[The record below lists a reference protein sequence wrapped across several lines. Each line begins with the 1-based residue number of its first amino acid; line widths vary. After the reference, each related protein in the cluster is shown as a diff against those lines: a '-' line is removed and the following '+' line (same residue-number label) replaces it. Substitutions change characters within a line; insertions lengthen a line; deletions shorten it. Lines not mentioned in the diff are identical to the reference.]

1 MSSKLS
7 NGIYLRSSI
16 NAEFTKDPQVL
27 AAFSPDIIPLGQT
40 QPKHEDLISS
50 YDQFIAHDIDIDEA
64 KTRIY
69 IRGKAV
75 ISKYTRGIETQVS
88 LKAIPNELILWPQAW
103 TSAADLGQVVLK
115 ASKDGEGTSF
125 EKPPHVVKTDILC
138 LGRHDTF
145 IAKATSKNASLE
157 DLVPK
162 VQNWRDLVKYIGQ
175 DPTLA
180 TYNVVFADP
189 CSTNVSLTTRLRLF
203 DNKTDS
209 VDMVF
214 GIEAVGIPAK
224 NIDASLSCFGA
235 TPDYIPFSFGHQRVH
250 IAPSTLLSTKAT
262 VPVNFDGTITLNVFN
277 DTQQTFGDYSSISL
291 IAYAV
296 TVVDGQETFTTLG
309 AEHVVF
315 HSNIRVKK
323 LLRKYEVAN
332 DGPFYPFY
340 FRDNLSDG
348 PDFPRVAT
356 HIHLLPL
363 GVTPDPN
370 VEESLGPKNYY
381 VDISNTRNE
390 VLHGNTSNYIYIR
403 DTTTAPTS
411 GKVRLYAFP
420 NNILL
425 HPSLY
430 DQESNIV
437 WDYNDDGERYVAI
450 RSYSTNSAASLNP
463 ILLSEPFS
471 CADRPLLP
479 AGHDHYSLVAE
490 CKPDGTGPDGAEY
503 LWPHTQVDDFRTAAE
518 FTAWVQNG
526 PYVALRSVEYMQNAD
541 AASYVLRT
549 GFTIPEGFSPTDYWV
564 FRVRLVNC
572 PVGSAISFDS
582 SDPEIQYSLRTITT
596 PETEIGIIFTG
607 KAPGFNCQI
616 AIRWFA
622 NGKSAQPGQRIV
634 ASLVYRTVVTT
645 ALAYHLTCRK
655 NIGKLAEPFE
665 VTVGDNYPNLEMPDR
680 KKGHPKVGGAHV
692 RRVLGDKY
700 SVAGGIHVDYVV
712 GVDTWGHN
720 LT

>member
-1 MSSKLS
+1 M
-7 NGIYLRSSI
+7 GYI
-16 NAEFTKDPQVL
+16 NADFAKDPQVL

-40 QPKHEDLISS
+40 QPDHEDLIIS
-50 YDQFIAHDIDIDEA
+50 YDHFIAHDIDTDEA
-64 KTRIY
+64 KTHIY
-69 IRGKAV
+69 LRGKAV
-75 ISKYTRGIETQVS
+75 INKAVGGVETQVS

-115 ASKDGEGTSF
+115 ASKDGE
-125 EKPPHVVKTDILC
+125 VVATETPISYNPTQG

-145 IAKATSKNASLE
+145 IAKATSKNAPLE

-203 DNKTDS
+203 DNKADS

-250 IAPSTLLSTKAT
+250 ITPSTLLSTKAT
-262 VPVNFDGTITLNVFN
+262 VPVNFDGTVTLNVFN
-277 DTQQTFGDYSSISL
+277 DTQQTFADYSSISL

-348 PDFPRVAT
+348 PDFPRGGDAYT
-356 HIHLLPL
+356 SPDIQPL
-363 GVTPDPN
+363 GVVPDPDVTSN
-370 VEESLGPKNYY
+370 LGPENYM
-381 VDISNTRNE
+381 VDVSNKRNE
-390 VLHGNTSNYIYIR
+390 VLHGDNSNYIYVR
-403 DTTTAPTS
+403 ATTAAPTS
-411 GKVRLYAFP
+411 GQVRLYVIP
-420 NNILL
+420 NATLL
-425 HPSLY
+425 HPSQY
-430 DQESNIV
+430 DQTGNIV
-437 WDYNDDGERYVAI
+437 WDYNENSEPRVAV
-450 RSYSTNSAASLNP
+450 RSYSTDATDAPNP
-463 ILLSEPFS
+463 ILLPEPFN
-471 CADRPLLP
+471 CADRPPPP
-479 AGHDHYSLVAE
+479 AGSDHYCLVAE
-490 CKPDGTGPDGAEY
+490 CKPDGIGPDGFEY
-503 LWPHTQVDDFRTAAE
+503 TWPHLQAGEFRTAAE
-518 FTAWVQNG
+518 FTAWVQNE
-526 PYVALRSVEYMQNAD
+526 PYVAWRNVTYVSNPN
-541 AASYVLRT
+541 AASQILRT
-549 GFTIPEGFSPTDYWV
+549 SFTIPETFTPADLWT
-564 FRVRLVNC
+564 FQVRAIKC
-572 PVGSAISFDS
+572 PPGSAVSMDS
-582 SDPEIQYSLRTITT
+582 SDPLVQLSPLTITI
-596 PETEIGIIFTG
+596 PDEAAGPVFSG
-607 KAPGFNCQI
+607 KNPGFNCQV

-622 NGKSAQPGQRIV
+622 NGKEPQTGQRV
-634 ASLVYRTVVTT
+634 EGNLVYRSYKTT
-645 ALAYHLTCRK
+645 ALAYHLYKRK
-655 NIGKLAEPFE
+655 SIGKPAQPFE
-665 VTVGDNYPNLEMPDR
+665 LTVENHYPNLEIPGR
-680 KKGHPKVGGAHV
+680 EPKNKNDPPQIGGAHI

-700 SVAGGIHVDYVV
+700 VIPEGVFIDHVV
-712 GVDTWGHN
+712 GADTLGYK
-720 LT
+720 LD